1 MAMEVLVLPH
11 DPAWRDMF
19 LAESRLILS
28 ALGQNALAAHHIGS
42 TAIPSIVAKPV
53 IDMLVVVKDIDAV
66 DTRKRE
72 MESLGYEALGEFGI
86 PCRRY
91 FRKDSSVG
99 KRTHHVHVF
108 AQGSEQI
115 TRHLA
120 FRDFMNAHPDW
131 AARYSDLKRDLVARF
146 PDSIERY
153 MDGKDAFIKAI
164 DRLADTWSRK
174 L

>member
-1 MAMEVLVLPH
+1 
-11 DPAWRDMF
+11 
-19 LAESRLILS
+19 
-28 ALGQNALAAHHIGS
+28 
-42 TAIPSIVAKPV
+42 
-53 IDMLVVVKDIDAV
+53 
-66 DTRKRE
+66 
-72 MESLGYEALGEFGI
+72 
-86 PCRRY
+86 
-91 FRKDSSVG
+91 DSSVG

-131 AARYSDLKRDLVARF
+131 AARYSDLKRDLVAQF